1 MYNFFLSWFIQMQVG
16 SLKCAFLSSFS
27 QFFASFSFCHSPT
40 SRKEWKHVLCMNCS
54 SSMKKE
60 KKIMQYFF
68 LHKRVIMA
76 WKWGV
81 IVTMLRKKRH
91 FIDKKRTI
99 CIWRELID
107 EDINQ
112 SVHQKRRKWEKIIY
126 WRKNTISFSCFIHR
140 VLLDEG

>member
-1 MYNFFLSWFIQMQVG
+1 MRISIFIFSIFCFFFILSFTYISEGMKACIMYELLFLDE
-16 SLKCAFLSSFS
+16 K
-27 QFFASFSFCHSPT
+27 
-40 SRKEWKHVLCMNCS
+40 RK
-54 SSMKKE
+54 KKNNA
-60 KKIMQYFF
+60 IFF

-112 SVHQKRRKWEKIIY
+112 SVHQRRRKWEKIIY